1 MLDMNKISLVLSELG
16 MVSRRRGAIVAFC
29 LLMVVPLVRVSFE
42 QGAVDVPSI
51 PLGDI
56 PYEISGWVGEDTSAL
71 AVSEEQT
78 LKLDKYIR
86 RSYRRNDQSVFAY
99 MGFWKH
105 QTGDHQAAKHSPALC
120 LPANGWKIIEAGKV
134 VLPLSDSVS
143 VTANSILAEKNGSLN
158 LFYYWFYAGND
169 FYAEEWQSLM
179 RISFSNLVAGRSD
192 GGIIEF
198 GAPVANPANGRKQA
212 EASLKNFLAD
222 FSGYLLDYSVQ
233 FNEKG
238 AKRNDAASKN
248 FVER

>member
-1 MLDMNKISLVLSELG
+1 MNKFAAVLQEL
-16 MVSRRRGAIVAFC
+16 SRVYHCRGAILSIC
-29 LLMVVPLVRVSFE
+29 LLMVVPLVRVTLE
-42 QGAVDVPSI
+42 RGAVDVPSI
-51 PLGDI
+51 PLAEI

-86 RSYRRNDQSVFAY
+86 RNYRRDNQSVFAY

-134 VLPLSDSVS
+134 VLPLSESVS

-158 LFYYWFYAGND
+158 LFYYWFYAGNE

-198 GAPVANPANGRKQA
+198 GAPVANPAHGRKQA
-212 EASLKNFLAD
+212 EASLKSFLAD
-222 FSGYLLDYSVQ
+222 FSGYLLDYTVR
-233 FNEKG
+233 FDEKSS
-238 AKRNDAASKN
+238 A
-248 FVER
+248 EH